1 MASFVGDESTW
12 FGRLAGI
19 ALRVLLIAAFLI
31 LLGLALN
38 RIRVILLP
46 LMGMIV
52 LASALLPIKIWLRR
66 RGWSDLQATI
76 GIVIAAAIVIGAL
89 STLTIY
95 TIATDFDEINDD
107 IEAGITEL
115 GDWVIET
122 FDVSQEQINS
132 ARDDLIQAIRDNA
145 SAVAGG
151 VFSGVLRIIEIAT
164 GSLLLVFLLF
174 WAIKDGDHWR
184 MGIARRLRGQARRD
198 FLRLTA
204 RIGGNLGSYLRGTII
219 VAFID
224 GFLIGLGLLILGVP
238 LAAPLGVITFFAA
251 FVPIAGAVLAGIA
264 AVLVA
269 LATEGLVDA
278 IAVGLLVLVVQQLEG
293 NILQPIIVGRAVALH
308 PIIIIIAVGTGGA
321 LWGILGAIIAVP
333 IVSTAYAAVSYLLS
347 EERVS
352 PGSRRRVA
360 EAAESVPDPPPP
372 Q

>member
-1 MASFVGDESTW
+1 MASFVGDESSW

-19 ALRVLLIAAFLI
+19 ALRVLVIAAFLI

-38 RIRVILLP
+38 RVRVVVLP
-46 LMGMIV
+46 LMGMLV
-52 LASALLPIKIWLRR
+52 LASALIPIKLRLRR

-76 GIVIAAAIVIGAL
+76 SIVIAAAIVIAGI

-95 TIATDFDEINDD
+95 TIASDFEEINDD

-122 FDVSQEQINS
+122 FDVSQEQIDN

-145 SAVAGG
+145 PAVAGG
-151 VFSGVLRIIEIAT
+151 VFSGVLQIIEVAT

-174 WAIKDGDHWR
+174 WAVKDGDRWR
-184 MGIARRLRGQARRD
+184 TGIARRLHGQARRD
-198 FLRLTA
+198 FLRLTS
-204 RIGGNLGSYLRGTII
+204 RISGNLGSYLRGTII
-219 VAFID
+219 VALVD
-224 GFLIGLGLLILGVP
+224 GVLIGIGLFALGVP

-251 FVPIAGAVLAGIA
+251 FIPIAGAVLAGLA

-278 IAVGLLVLVVQQLEG
+278 IAVGLLVLIVQQLEG

-308 PIIIIIAVGTGGA
+308 PFVIIVAVGTGGA

-333 IVSTAYAAVSYLLS
+333 IVSTVYVATSYLLG
-347 EERVS
+347 EDRLS
-352 PGSRRRVA
+352 PGKRRRNA
-360 EAAESVPDPPPP
+360 EAAESVPDPPLT
-372 Q
+372 

>member
-1 MASFVGDESTW
+1 MTSFVGDESTW
-12 FGRLAGI
+12 FGRLAGV
-19 ALRVLLIAAFLI
+19 ALRVLVIAGFLV
-31 LLGLALN
+31 LLGLTLN
-38 RIRVILLP
+38 RVRVVMLP

-52 LASALLPIKIWLRR
+52 LASALLPLKVWLRR
-66 RGWSDLQATI
+66 RGWSDLGATI
-76 GIVIAAAIVIGAL
+76 TIVLAAGVAIAAVA
-89 STLTIY
+89 SLTIY

-174 WAIKDGDHWR
+174 WAVKDGDRWR
-184 MGIARRLRGQARRD
+184 MSIARRLRGQARRD
-198 FLRLTA
+198 FLRLTG

-224 GFLIGLGLLILGVP
+224 GVLIGIGLWILGVP

-251 FVPIAGAVLAGIA
+251 FVPIAGAVLAGLA

-278 IAVGLLVLVVQQLEG
+278 IAVGLLVLIVQQLEG

-308 PIIIIIAVGTGGA
+308 PIVIIVAVGAGGA
-321 LWGILGAIIAVP
+321 LWGIIGAIIAVP
-333 IVSTAYAAVSYLLS
+333 IVSTAYAAVTYLLS
-347 EERVS
+347 DERL
-352 PGSRRRVA
+352 PAGKRRRTA
-360 EAAESVPDPPPP
+360 EAAESVPDPPPT
-372 Q
+372 